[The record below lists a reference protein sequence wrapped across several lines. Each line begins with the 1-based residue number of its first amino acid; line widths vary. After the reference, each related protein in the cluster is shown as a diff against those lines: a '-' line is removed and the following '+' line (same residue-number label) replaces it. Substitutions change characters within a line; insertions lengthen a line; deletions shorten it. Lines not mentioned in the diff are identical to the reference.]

1 MSMDAAK
8 KFRAHVDANEELQDS
23 IRDQMSEGSL
33 NLINIG
39 KEHGFE
45 FSDAE
50 LKEIT
55 DQGELSDFELELVSG
70 GAHSDSGG
78 LS

>member
-1 MSMDAAK
+1 MTIEAAT
-8 KFRAHVDANEELQDS
+8 KFRAHVDANQDLQDS
-23 IRDQMSEGSL
+23 IRDQMADGNL

-45 FSDAE
+45 FTDEE

-70 GAHSDSGG
+70 GIAVSCEDT
-78 LS
+78 